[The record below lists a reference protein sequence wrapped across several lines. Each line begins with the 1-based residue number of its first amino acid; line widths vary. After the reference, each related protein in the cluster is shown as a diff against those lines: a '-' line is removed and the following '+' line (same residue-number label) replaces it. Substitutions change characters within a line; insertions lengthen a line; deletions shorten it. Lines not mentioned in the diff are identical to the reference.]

1 MTNKE
6 LMEKL
11 EAVLAINEQL
21 ASENRSQKMML
32 EALKNGDTR
41 NIAVGCNA
49 VYGVTL
55 RAPNGEI
62 EIDVGYGEIINITNE
77 DVKTLLKRN
86 STRRLFIS
94 GIVYFVDESEYEN
107 FGIRRRANLNDDY
120 IINIFKNSTD
130 EIRNYFEEAT
140 SRKYDNNVMNTLF
153 YKIVVMNMNG
163 KFGNLPYEVR
173 TLIEEYFGMKMDVA
187 EKLYA
192 RSKSIM

>member
-41 NIAVGCNA
+41 NVAIGCNA

-62 EIDVGYGEIINITNE
+62 EIDVDYGDTINITNE

-86 STRRLFIS
+86 STRKLFIS

-120 IINIFKNSTD
+120 IINTLKKNPD
-130 EIRNYFEEAT
+130 DIRVYFEEAT
-140 SRKYDNNVMNTLF
+140 SRKYDSNVMNTLF
-153 YKIVVMNMNG
+153 YKIVVMNKDG

-173 TLIEEYFGMKMDVA
+173 TLIEEYFGMRMDIA
-187 EKLYA
+187 EKLYI

>member
-32 EALKNGDTR
+32 EALKNGDTG
-41 NIAVGCNA
+41 NVAIGCNA

-62 EIDVGYGEIINITNE
+62 EIDVDYGDTINITNE

-86 STRRLFIS
+86 STRKLFIS

-120 IINIFKNSTD
+120 IINTLKKNPD
-130 EIRNYFEEAT
+130 DIRAYFEEAT
-140 SRKYDNNVMNTLF
+140 SRKYDSNVMNTLF
-153 YKIVVMNMNG
+153 YKIVVMNKDG

-173 TLIEEYFGMKMDVA
+173 TLIEEYFGMRMDIA
-187 EKLYA
+187 EKLYI